1 MTAGSTAPTI
11 PSPPAAQRGPLGRN
25 IRNTIAARATPAKL
39 RLLLLGLLALSA
51 LWGSVAA
58 SSVAGQASAARNVRA
73 VSEPLSLDAQ
83 RIYRSLSDADAT
95 EAAAFLSGGQEPFA
109 LRQEYQTDIAQAAH
123 ELEAATAAASQ
134 LAAGKQLAILSA
146 GLPVYTGYIET
157 ARAENRLG
165 LPLGAAYLREASGFM
180 RGTLL
185 PAARNVYAIE
195 NGQLAAADQQATAV
209 PYGAYAVAL
218 IVAVGLFSAH
228 RWLGRRTHRVINPG
242 LLVATVAGLVS
253 LIWLVSAVTVASVQL
268 AGARDHGSAPVE
280 ELARADIA
288 ALQAHADE
296 SLTLIGRG
304 GDDTFQ
310 ENFRWFQK
318 HLGPGPGTL
327 LTAAAAAS
335 AGSAGQS
342 QATSAVHAATAWYAV
357 HARVRLLDD
366 GSNYAAAVKLAV
378 GRAPTQ
384 SGGMFSRLD
393 ADLTGAMAADQD
405 SFASGAQ
412 AGQGALAGLE
422 AGVIVLSL
430 IMAAGCA
437 WGISRRL
444 AEFR

>member
-1 MTAGSTAPTI
+1 
-11 PSPPAAQRGPLGRN
+11 LGRN
-25 IRNTIAARATPAKL
+25 LRTTIAARPTPAKL
-39 RLLLLGLLALSA
+39 WLLLLALSALTA

-58 SSVAGQASAARNVRA
+58 LSVAGQASAAGNVRA

-83 RIYRSLSDADAT
+83 RTYRSLSDADAT
-95 EAAAFLSGGQEPFA
+95 EAAAFLSGGQEPSA
-109 LRQEYQTDIAQAAH
+109 LRQEYQTDIAQAAR
-123 ELEAATAAASQ
+123 ELEAATAAAGQS
-134 LAAGKQLAILSA
+134 AAGKQLAILSA

-185 PAARNVYAIE
+185 PAARDLYALE

-209 PYGAYAVAL
+209 PYGAYAVGL
-218 IVAVGLFSAH
+218 IAAIGLFLAQ
-228 RWLGRRTHRVINPG
+228 RWLAHRTHRVINPG

-253 LIWLVSAVTVASVQL
+253 LIWLVTAVTVASVQL
-268 AGARDHGSAPVE
+268 ASARDHGSAPVE
-280 ELARADIA
+280 ALAKADIA

-304 GDDTFQ
+304 GDDSFQ

-327 LTAAAAAS
+327 LTEATAAS
-335 AGSAGQS
+335 VGSAGQS
-342 QATSAVHAATAWYAV
+342 QATSAVQAAGAWYAV
-357 HARVRLLDD
+357 HRRVRSLDN
-366 GSNYAAAVKLAV
+366 GSYYSAAVKLAV
-378 GRAPTQ
+378 GRTPTQ
-384 SGGMFSRLD
+384 SGGLFSRLD
-393 ADLTGAMAADQD
+393 ADLTDAMAADQA
-405 SFASGAQ
+405 SFQSGAQ
-412 AGQGALAGLE
+412 AGQGALAGLK